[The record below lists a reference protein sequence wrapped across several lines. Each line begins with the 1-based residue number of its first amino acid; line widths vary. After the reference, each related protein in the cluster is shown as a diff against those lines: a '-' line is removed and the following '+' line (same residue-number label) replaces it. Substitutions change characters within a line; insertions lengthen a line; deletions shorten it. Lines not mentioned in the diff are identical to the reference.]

1 MRGRGTHRK
10 TTPKVRD
17 GRVQKKHRWVPSRDG
32 DAALL
37 ESAELALEA
46 RAPGVGH
53 RHVLDE
59 LDLRR
64 FFPCIPDWE
73 RVSRGLRAIVLAREP
88 GCLGTY
94 HRGIIRLGSWEHDL
108 FVEYEPAFFAEHRAT
123 LERLG
128 VPHDADAP
136 RSPDDPIA
144 VYFDEPLARAFQLVH
159 VFVHELGHHV
169 DRMTRRRRGEDFAE
183 AWALEMEDRI
193 WPRYRERFG
202 WR

>member
-1 MRGRGTHRK
+1 MRGRATHRK

-17 GRVQKKHRWVPSRDG
+17 GKVQKKHRWAPSRDG
-32 DAALL
+32 DSALL

-53 RHVLDE
+53 RHVLSV

-64 FFPCIPDWE
+64 FFPCIPQWE
-73 RVSRGLRAIVLAREP
+73 QVSRGLRAIVLDHEP
-88 GCLGTY
+88 DCLGRY
-94 HRGIIRLGSWEHDL
+94 HRGIIRLSSWENDL
-108 FVEYEPAFFAEHRAT
+108 FVDYDPEFFAEHQPT

-136 RSPDDPIA
+136 REPEDAIR
-144 VYFDEPLARAFQLVH
+144 VYFDERLARAFQLVH

-169 DRMTRRRRGEDFAE
+169 DRMERRRRGEDFAE